1 MCQLCVIEEP
11 HIWGMSFL
19 TSDLTVITDQLCCSF
34 VATAILY
41 YTGEISC
48 LSGLET

>member
-1 MCQLCVIEEP
+1 MYQLSVIEEP
-11 HIWGMSFL
+11 HIWGISIL
-19 TSDLTVITDQLCCSF
+19 TSDLTVIIDQLCCSF

-41 YTGEISC
+41 YTGVISC